1 MIYLIHGEDEFLR
14 SCRLA
19 AIKRQAGPSEL
30 VSLNTT
36 ELDGAHL
43 TASALRDAADALPF
57 LAERRLVI
65 VHGLPRA
72 SGRAKAEET
81 ALATQWATLLDY
93 LGHEPPTTD
102 LIIVEDQT
110 LPPDHPLMRRLQ
122 TLAKDG
128 FAHVTLCR
136 PPSPRDL
143 AAWIETHAQ
152 SKGASIAPAAA
163 QALADAISS
172 DLRLIDVELDKLIA
186 YVGAGKRIAQRDV
199 ETMVSYAQAASI
211 FKLLDALAERREAEA
226 FRLLRRLREAGAA
239 GPYLLTMIGR
249 QLRILLQVAE
259 LQAEGKPLAQIADRL
274 QLREFMV
281 KNASRQ
287 ALTLSTAQLLAA
299 LDLTLA
305 TDVAIKTG
313 QQDEDTAL
321 VLLVHDLLETLS
333 DRRRGPGPR
342 A

>member
-19 AIKRQAGPSEL
+19 AIKRQAGPAEL

-36 ELDGAHL
+36 ELDGTHL
-43 TASALRDAADALPF
+43 SVSALHDAADTLPF

-65 VHGLPRA
+65 VHGLPKA

-81 ALATQWATLLDY
+81 ALAAQLAPLLDY

-102 LIIVEDQT
+102 LIIVEGQT
-110 LPPDHPLMRRLQ
+110 LPSDHPLLRRLQ
-122 TLAKDG
+122 ALVKDG
-128 FAHVTLCR
+128 SAHVSLCR
-136 PPSPRDL
+136 PPAPRDL
-143 AAWIETHAQ
+143 AAWIQSHAKG
-152 SKGASIAPAAA
+152 KGAAIAPAAA
-163 QALADAISS
+163 QALADAIGP

-186 YVGAGKRIAQRDV
+186 YVGTGKRIAQRDV
-199 ETMVSYAQAASI
+199 ETMVPYAQAASV
-211 FKLLDALAERREAEA
+211 FKLLDAIAERREAEA
-226 FRLLRRLREAGAA
+226 FRLLCRLREAGAA

-259 LQAEGKPLAQIADRL
+259 LQAEGKPVPQIAERL
-274 QLREFMV
+274 HLREFV
-281 KNASRQ
+281 VQTASRQ
-287 ALTLSTAQLLAA
+287 AFALSAAQLLAV

-305 TDVAIKTG
+305 ADVAIKSG

-321 VLLVHDLLETLS
+321 ALLVNDLLQMLS
-333 DRRRGPGPR
+333 DRQQRPASR

>member
-14 SCRLA
+14 SRHLA

-36 ELDGAHL
+36 ELAGAHL
-43 TASALRDAADALPF
+43 TASALHDATDTLPF

-65 VHGLPRA
+65 VHGLPKA
-72 SGRAKAEET
+72 SGRARAEET
-81 ALATQWATLLDY
+81 ALSAQLAPLLDY

-102 LIIVEDQT
+102 LIIVEDQM
-110 LPPDHPLMRRLQ
+110 LPSDHPLMRRLQ
-122 TLAKDG
+122 MLAKDG
-128 FAHVTLCR
+128 AAHISLCR
-136 PPSPRDL
+136 PLAPREL
-143 AAWIETHAQ
+143 AAWIQTHAQ
-152 SKGASIAPAAA
+152 GKGASIAPAAA
-163 QALADAISS
+163 QALADAIGP

-186 YVGAGKRIAQRDV
+186 YVGAGNDITRRDV
-199 ETMVSYAQAASI
+199 ETLVPYVQAASI
-211 FKLLDALAERREAEA
+211 FKLLDAIAERREAEA

-259 LQAEGKPLAQIADRL
+259 LQAEGKSTAQIAEQL

-281 KNASRQ
+281 QNASRQ
-287 ALTLSTAQLLAA
+287 ALTLSAAQLLAA

-305 TDVAIKTG
+305 TDVAIKSG

-321 VLLVHDLLETLS
+321 VLLVNDLLQTLS
-333 DRRRGPGPR
+333 DQRRRPAPR